1 MKATCN
7 MSCFPV
13 LTHVSATETLLVHL
27 ASTVFEVVNWTDEE
41 SVNGCVKESASFYNK
56 THPPRVLLFWLHPR
70 ALSLRTNPRTKLFI
84 LGHGIIVTLSLKL
97 GCG

>member
-13 LTHVSATETLLVHL
+13 LTHVSATETFLVHL

-41 SVNGCVKESASFYNK
+41 SMNGGVKESASFYNRL
-56 THPPRVLLFWLHPR
+56 TP
-70 ALSLRTNPRTKLFI
+70 
-84 LGHGIIVTLSLKL
+84 HGCFCF
-97 GCG
+97 GCIREHFR